1 MQWIQEPYLDS
12 YHSAAL
18 APGVVDKTPLDIK
31 SKIDRT
37 GKAGHEG
44 ERFIATGNLCASLD
58 YNNESLQL
66 GSPKELGTVGSQSRS
81 FISYSSSEVY
91 QTHTAESL

>member
-31 SKIDRT
+31 NTIDRT

-44 ERFIATGNLCASLD
+44 ERFIATG
-58 YNNESLQL
+58 
-66 GSPKELGTVGSQSRS
+66 K
-81 FISYSSSEVY
+81 
-91 QTHTAESL
+91 